1 LRYMSEL
8 TDADRA
14 MPELTDDMT
23 VADLVDAGASALRE
37 RQAIAVGECVVQF
50 DALVAPPAWLVRC
63 AGARIG
69 LFMMAK
75 SN

>member
-8 TDADRA
+8 TVADRA
-14 MPELTDDMT
+14 LPELTDDMT
-23 VADLVDAGASALRE
+23 VADLVDAGASALRG

-50 DALVAPPAWLVRC
+50 DALAAPAAWLARC
-63 AGARIG
+63 AGVRIG